1 MAHGKRNNGERGG
14 LGFSGETAAGLGDD
28 EHVPAVCAKP
38 ARLGED
44 AKLLAAEADGGFGV
58 HDERSA
64 SRHGCGSIHWH
75 LRGAGLLV
83 ADLIERFTYLGIFLV
98 LFVAGL
104 GVPIPEE
111 APLLA
116 AGVLAGQQ
124 IIRWW
129 LGLIVCFVGVL
140 AGDIVL
146 YWVGHHWGEHIMDWR
161 ITRIVLTP
169 EREKRMIQLYHR
181 HGVKIIFSA
190 RFVAGFRAAAFL
202 TAGIV
207 GINFWK
213 FLAVDGL
220 AALIG
225 VPLGFGVAYLFT
237 DQLPAIMHGV
247 HRVERLAVLA
257 GMVALAAV
265 IGYLAY
271 RRSQSS

>member
-1 MAHGKRNNGERGG
+1 MHDNGSHG
-14 LGFSGETAAGLGDD
+14 
-28 EHVPAVCAKP
+28 
-38 ARLGED
+38 
-44 AKLLAAEADGGFGV
+44 
-58 HDERSA
+58 
-64 SRHGCGSIHWH
+64 RHGCGSIHWH

-83 ADLIERFTYLGIFLV
+83 SDLIERFTYAGIFLV

-116 AGVLAGQQ
+116 AGVLAGQA

-129 LGLIVCFVGVL
+129 AGLIVCFVGVL
-140 AGDIVL
+140 AGDTVL

-161 ITRIVLTP
+161 ITRVVLTP
-169 EREKRMIQLYHR
+169 EREKRMIGLYHR
-181 HGVKIIFSA
+181 HGIKIIFSA

-207 GINFWK
+207 RVPFWK

-220 AALIG
+220 AALVG

-237 DQLPAIMHGV
+237 DQLPAIMRGV

-257 GMVALAAV
+257 VLVLLAAL

-271 RRSQSS
+271 RRSRAP

>member
-1 MAHGKRNNGERGG
+1 M
-14 LGFSGETAAGLGDD
+14 
-28 EHVPAVCAKP
+28 
-38 ARLGED
+38 
-44 AKLLAAEADGGFGV
+44 
-58 HDERSA
+58 HDEGQLG
-64 SRHGCGSIHWH
+64 RHGCGSIHWH

-116 AGVLAGQQ
+116 AGVLANQE

-129 LGLIVCFVGVL
+129 LALIVCFVGVM

-161 ITRIVLTP
+161 ITRWVLTP
-169 EREKRMIQLYHR
+169 EREKQMIRLYHR
-181 HGVKIIFSA
+181 HGIKIIFSA

-207 GINFWK
+207 RIPFWK
-213 FLAVDGL
+213 FVLVDGV
-220 AALIG
+220 AALVG
-225 VPLGFGVAYLFT
+225 VPLGFGVAYLFA
-237 DQLPAIMHGV
+237 DQLPAILRGV
-247 HRVERLAVLA
+247 HRVERLAILA
-257 GMVALAAV
+257 GMVVLAAI

-271 RRSQSS
+271 RRSRVS

>member
-1 MAHGKRNNGERGG
+1 VT
-14 LGFSGETAAGLGDD
+14 TATDAGVYTGTY
-28 EHVPAVCAKP
+28 E
-38 ARLGED
+38 GT
-44 AKLLAAEADGGFGV
+44 
-58 HDERSA
+58 
-64 SRHGCGSIHWH
+64 
-75 LRGAGLLV
+75 GLLV

-116 AGVLAGQQ
+116 AGVLANQE

-129 LGLIVCFVGVL
+129 LALIVCFVGVMS
-140 AGDIVL
+140 GDIVL

-161 ITRIVLTP
+161 ITRLVLTP
-169 EREKRMIQLYHR
+169 EREKQMIRLYHR
-181 HGVKIIFSA
+181 HGIKIIFSA

-207 GINFWK
+207 QIPFWK
-213 FLAVDGL
+213 FLLVDGV
-220 AALIG
+220 AALVG
-225 VPLGFGVAYLFT
+225 VPLGFGVAYLFA

-247 HRVERLAVLA
+247 HRAERLVVLA
-257 GMVALAAV
+257 AMVALAAV

-271 RRSQSS
+271 RRSRIS